1 MIAKILIQDED
12 EDKTIYTDFFFDEK
26 IIKGYYLTKENH
38 LDKSVNIW
46 TDDGV
51 ITLKQSDELIDYLLK
66 RFSNA

>member
-1 MIAKILIQDED
+1 MIGKILIQDED
-12 EDKTIYTDFFFDEK
+12 EDKTIYADFFFDEK
-26 IIKGYYLTKENH
+26 IIRGYYLTNENH

-51 ITLKQSDELIDYLLK
+51 ITLKQSHELIDYLLK